1 MVDDTTPEDT
11 PGEPLAEADDPDV
24 AVGRIEVAL
33 ERIAHRIEHKAAA
46 PGELAARLDGLIER
60 LRAALGRPAA

>member
-11 PGEPLAEADDPDV
+11 HEEAPVETDDPDV
-24 AVGRIEVAL
+24 AAGRIEAAL

-60 LRAALGRPAA
+60 LRAALGRSAA